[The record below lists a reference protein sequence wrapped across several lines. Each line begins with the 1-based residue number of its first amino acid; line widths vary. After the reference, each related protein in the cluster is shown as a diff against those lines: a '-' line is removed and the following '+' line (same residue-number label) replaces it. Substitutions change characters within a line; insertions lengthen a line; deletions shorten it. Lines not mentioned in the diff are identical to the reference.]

1 MSRTL
6 KKIAFGLTAML
17 VFASGIGYLMRAELS
32 ARYTAYQLRS
42 TNDESTAKRY
52 GAALIASFNLMTLLI
67 SRTPAASVAAF
78 SRTAIG
84 SLASE

>member
-17 VFASGIGYLMRAELS
+17 VVASGIGYLMRAELS

-42 TNDESTAKRY
+42 TNDESTRQ
-52 GAALIASFNLMTLLI
+52 ALAGDLVSCGVSMPFVCACRRR
-67 SRTPAASVAAF
+67 SSP
-78 SRTAIG
+78 
-84 SLASE
+84 